1 MRKRDRDTRKKKL
14 RREKRLIDHKINQG
28 CPRWFSLKTLFALL
42 SYDAVVAAAVA
53 AAAAAACRGAS
64 G

>member
-28 CPRWFSLKTLFALL
+28 CPRWFSLKALFALL
-42 SYDAVVAAAVA
+42 SCDAVVAAAAVAAVVA
-53 AAAAAACRGAS
+53 AAR
-64 G
+64 